1 MLKVALKLEPNQD
14 AGDAGVA
21 GLVPNRDAWVARQ
34 APYQD
39 AGLAGLVPNRDA
51 GVARQAPFQDAGV
64 AMLVLNRDVGIARQ
78 GPYQDAG
85 VAGSFNHPPRGHFWI
100 LGWLI
105 SGIMNTVQIVNTV
118 RLVFLEIG
126 RLINFET

>member
-21 GLVPNRDAWVARQ
+21 GLVPNRDAGVARQ

-51 GVARQAPFQDAGV
+51 GVA
-64 AMLVLNRDVGIARQ
+64 
-78 GPYQDAG
+78 GPEPYRDAG
-85 VAGSFNHPPRGHFWI
+85 VAGSFNHPPWGHFWI

-126 RLINFET
+126 RLIN